1 MSEFGAFLKKIKN
14 TKILNAAKDI
24 GINCEIFTSTEIAE
38 LYSNHEWSVIQNSQ
52 VGKVINAVPDISKA
66 DSIPWEEWFLMDGN
80 IHHHILFK
88 KKYPKSNLTWEGSLD
103 DNEHPKQVL
112 GILWHVY
119 NEKNVN
125 PYLILKLNPT
135 NSS

>member
-1 MSEFGAFLKKIKN
+1 MSEFSTFLEKIKN
-14 TKILNAAKDI
+14 TKILDAAKDI

-38 LYSNHEWSVIQNSQ
+38 VYSNQKWSVLQNSQ
-52 VGKVINAVPDISKA
+52 VGKVINAVPYISKA

-103 DNEHPKQVL
+103 DKEHPKQVL

-119 NEKNVN
+119 NEKG
-125 PYLILKLNPT
+125 
-135 NSS
+135 S

>member
-1 MSEFGAFLKKIKN
+1 MSEFSTFLEKIKN
-14 TKILNAAKDI
+14 TKILDAAKDI
-24 GINCEIFTSTEIAE
+24 GIKSEIFTSTKIAE
-38 LYSNHEWSVIQNSQ
+38 LYSNHKWSVIQNSQ

-88 KKYPKSNLTWEGSLD
+88 KKYPKSNMTWEGSLD
-103 DNEHPKQVL
+103 DKEHPKQVL

-119 NEKNVN
+119 NEKDFN
-125 PYLILKLNPT
+125 PYLIGIKNNT
-135 NSS
+135 

>member
-1 MSEFGAFLKKIKN
+1 MSEFSTFLEKIKN
-14 TKILNAAKDI
+14 TKILDAAKDI
-24 GINCEIFTSTEIAE
+24 GIKSEIFTSTKIAE
-38 LYSNHEWSVIQNSQ
+38 LYSNHKWSVIQNSQ

-88 KKYPKSNLTWEGSLD
+88 KKYPKSNMTWEGSLD
-103 DNEHPKQVL
+103 DKEHPKQVL

-119 NEKNVN
+119 NEKDLN
-125 PYLILKLNPT
+125 PYLIGVKNNT
-135 NSS
+135 

>member
-1 MSEFGAFLKKIKN
+1 MSEFSTFLEKIKN
-14 TKILNAAKDI
+14 TKILDAAKDI
-24 GINCEIFTSTEIAE
+24 GIKSEIFTSTKIAE
-38 LYSNHEWSVIQNSQ
+38 LYLNHKWSVIQNSQ

-88 KKYPKSNLTWEGSLD
+88 KNYPKSNMTWEGSLD
-103 DNEHPKQVL
+103 DKEHPKQVL

-119 NEKNVN
+119 NEKDLN
-125 PYLILKLNPT
+125 PYLIGVKK
-135 NSS
+135 

>member
-1 MSEFGAFLKKIKN
+1 MSEFSTFLEKIKN
-14 TKILNAAKDI
+14 TKILDAAKDI
-24 GINCEIFTSTEIAE
+24 GIKSEIFTSTKIAE
-38 LYSNHEWSVIQNSQ
+38 LYSNHKWSVIQNSQ

-88 KKYPKSNLTWEGSLD
+88 KKYPKSNMTWEGSLD
-103 DNEHPKQVL
+103 DKEHPKQVL

-119 NEKNVN
+119 NEKNLN
-125 PYLILKLNPT
+125 PYLIGVKK
-135 NSS
+135 

>member
-1 MSEFGAFLKKIKN
+1 MSEFSTFLEKIKN
-14 TKILNAAKDI
+14 TKILDAAKDI
-24 GINCEIFTSTEIAE
+24 GIKSEIFTSTKIAE
-38 LYSNHEWSVIQNSQ
+38 LYLNHKWSVIQNSQ

-88 KKYPKSNLTWEGSLD
+88 KKYPKSNMTWEGSLD
-103 DNEHPKQVL
+103 DKEHPKQVL

-119 NEKNVN
+119 NEKDFN
-125 PYLILKLNPT
+125 PYLIGVKNNT
-135 NSS
+135 

>member
-1 MSEFGAFLKKIKN
+1 MSEFSTFLEKIKN
-14 TKILNAAKDI
+14 TKILDAAKDI
-24 GINCEIFTSTEIAE
+24 GIKSEIFTSTKIAE
-38 LYSNHEWSVIQNSQ
+38 LYSNHKWSVIQNSQ

-88 KKYPKSNLTWEGSLD
+88 NKYPKSNMTWEGSLD
-103 DNEHPKQVL
+103 DKEHPKQVL

-119 NEKNVN
+119 NEKDFN
-125 PYLILKLNPT
+125 PYLIGVKNNT
-135 NSS
+135 

>member
-1 MSEFGAFLKKIKN
+1 MSEFSTFLEKIKN
-14 TKILNAAKDI
+14 TKILDAAKDI
-24 GINCEIFTSTEIAE
+24 GIKSEIFTSTKIAE
-38 LYSNHEWSVIQNSQ
+38 LYSNHKWSVIQNSQ

-88 KKYPKSNLTWEGSLD
+88 KKYPRSNMTWEGSLD
-103 DNEHPKQVL
+103 DKEHPKQVL

-119 NEKNVN
+119 NEKDLN
-125 PYLILKLNPT
+125 PYLIGVKNNT
-135 NSS
+135 

>member
-1 MSEFGAFLKKIKN
+1 MSEFSTFLEKIKN
-14 TKILNAAKDI
+14 TKILDAAKDI
-24 GINCEIFTSTEIAE
+24 GIKSEIFTSTKIAE
-38 LYSNHEWSVIQNSQ
+38 LYSNHKWSVIQNSQ

-88 KKYPKSNLTWEGSLD
+88 KKYPKSNMTWEGSLD
-103 DNEHPKQVL
+103 DKEHPKQVL

-119 NEKNVN
+119 NEKDFN
-125 PYLILKLNPT
+125 PYLIGVKNNT
-135 NSS
+135 